1 MISVKIYKDQEGQ
14 TKGFKVSG
22 HAFFDKKG
30 RDIVC
35 AGVSILTYN
44 TVNSIEKFL
53 PDQKQQVNEDK
64 KNGCIECVLVGPVSE
79 KARLL
84 LDTYVFGIEN
94 IEEIYG
100 KKYIRIEKEVKD
112 HA

>member
-1 MISVKIYKDQEGQ
+1 MISVKIYEDQEGQ

-22 HAFFDKKG
+22 HALFDNKG

-35 AGVSILTYN
+35 AGVSILTIN

-53 PDQKQQVNEDK
+53 PDQKMQVNSDNR
-64 KNGCIECVLVGPVSE
+64 NGYIECILDGTISE

-94 IEEIYG
+94 IEENYG
-100 KKYIRIEKEVKD
+100 KKYIEIVKEVKD